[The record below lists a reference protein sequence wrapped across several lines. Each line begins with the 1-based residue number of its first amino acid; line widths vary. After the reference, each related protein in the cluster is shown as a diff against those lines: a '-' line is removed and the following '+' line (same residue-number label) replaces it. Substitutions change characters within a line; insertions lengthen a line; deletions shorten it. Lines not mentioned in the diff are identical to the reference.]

1 MSRCSDVEGK
11 LNFNTQAIDAN
22 QQISPPLPSPPL
34 PSPHPR
40 HVCTT
45 QLQSGVLFGAE
56 EAQETES
63 SHVLTEA
70 LQVAQCIP
78 SRQTT

>member
-1 MSRCSDVEGK
+1 MSRCSGVEGK

-22 QQISPPLPSPPL
+22 QQTSPPL

-78 SRQTT
+78 SQQTT